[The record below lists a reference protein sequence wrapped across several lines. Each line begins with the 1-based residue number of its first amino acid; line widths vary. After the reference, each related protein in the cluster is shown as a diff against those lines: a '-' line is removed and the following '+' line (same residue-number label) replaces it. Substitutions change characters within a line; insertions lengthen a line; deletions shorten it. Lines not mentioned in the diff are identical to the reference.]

1 SGLGVLV
8 SQHPRRV
15 ISRSGS
21 SVEIQCS
28 CVGLQ
33 VPTIFWY
40 QQFPNQGLTLMAIS
54 NARSKAKH
62 EQNFSEDK
70 FPIERPNDTYSSL
83 KVTSANPEDS
93 SFYLCAVSDT
103 ELGREQGPQQELG
116 TAPHPSLERWEEG
129 PGQGLR
135 LIDAST
141 ARRTFRGDVPEA
153 TAPRDRKPPFP
164 SQCPHQQD
172 RAACISAPAVRLYA
186 LEGAAEDTLRMLLLL
201 ILVVLGPG
209 SGLGARVSQHPRRV
223 ISRSGSSVEI
233 QCNVVG
239 IQATRMVWYRQFLN
253 QGLTMMAFSNLGSEP
268 DYEEG
273 FKKEKFSITHPN
285 TSFSSLTVKSVNPED
300 SSFYL
305 CAASDTELGREQVPQ
320 QELHR
325 APHQLLEPWR

>member
-1 SGLGVLV
+1 MLLLLLLLVVLGPGSGLGVLV

-40 QQFPNQGLTLMAIS
+40 QQFPKQTIMAIATS
-54 NARSKAKH
+54 NDGMNPTH
-62 EQNFSEDK
+62 EQGFSKDK
-70 FPIERPNDTYSSL
+70 FPIKRLNKTTATL
-83 KVTSANPEDS
+83 MVTSVNHEDS
-93 SFYLCAVSDT
+93 GLYLCA
-103 ELGREQGPQQELG
+103 
-116 TAPHPSLERWEEG
+116 
-129 PGQGLR
+129 
-135 LIDAST
+135 AS
-141 ARRTFRGDVPEA
+141 
-153 TAPRDRKPPFP
+153 
-164 SQCPHQQD
+164 
-172 RAACISAPAVRLYA
+172 
-186 LEGAAEDTLRMLLLL
+186 
-201 ILVVLGPG
+201 

-305 CAASDTELGREQVPQ
+305 CAASDTELGRE
-320 QELHR
+320 
-325 APHQLLEPWR
+325 